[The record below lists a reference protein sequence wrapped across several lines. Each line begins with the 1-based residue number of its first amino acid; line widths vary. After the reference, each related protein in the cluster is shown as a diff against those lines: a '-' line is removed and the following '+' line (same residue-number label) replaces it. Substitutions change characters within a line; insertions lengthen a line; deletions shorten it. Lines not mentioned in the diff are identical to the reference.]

1 MNINPENKNSR
12 SGNLLISDN
21 SPPANPIRYNGS
33 PFVAS
38 GMESRQD
45 YFSDSDSDAL
55 ARVALGEGEN
65 SQQLGG
71 LNLAA
76 NGVIKGR
83 ASNLFNVTE
92 EEVENPQYWI
102 DL

>member
-1 MNINPENKNSR
+1 MWRKKVKVVRTTTAMKSQR
-12 SGNLLISDN
+12 
-21 SPPANPIRYNGS
+21 
-33 PFVAS
+33 
-38 GMESRQD
+38 D

-55 ARVALGEGEN
+55 ARVAFGEGEN

-92 EEVENPQYWI
+92 EQVENPQYWI

>member
-1 MNINPENKNSR
+1 MKVVR
-12 SGNLLISDN
+12 TTT
-21 SPPANPIRYNGS
+21 A
-33 PFVAS
+33 
-38 GMESRQD
+38 MESQRD

-65 SQQLGG
+65 TQQFGG
-71 LNLAA
+71 LNLDA
-76 NGVIKGR
+76 NEVIKGR

-92 EEVENPQYWI
+92 EQVENPQYWI

>member
-1 MNINPENKNSR
+1 MWRKKMKVVR
-12 SGNLLISDN
+12 TTT
-21 SPPANPIRYNGS
+21 A
-33 PFVAS
+33 
-38 GMESRQD
+38 MESQRD

-55 ARVALGEGEN
+55 TRVAFGEGEN

-71 LNLAA
+71 LNLDA

-92 EEVENPQYWI
+92 EQVENPLYWI
-102 DL
+102 NL

>member
-1 MNINPENKNSR
+1 MWRKKVKVVR
-12 SGNLLISDN
+12 TTT
-21 SPPANPIRYNGS
+21 A
-33 PFVAS
+33 
-38 GMESRQD
+38 MESQRD

-55 ARVALGEGEN
+55 ARVAFAEGEN

-71 LNLAA
+71 LNLDA

>member
-1 MNINPENKNSR
+1 MKVVR
-12 SGNLLISDN
+12 TTT
-21 SPPANPIRYNGS
+21 A
-33 PFVAS
+33 
-38 GMESRQD
+38 MESQRD

-55 ARVALGEGEN
+55 ARVAFAEGEN

-71 LNLAA
+71 LNLDA

>member
-1 MNINPENKNSR
+1 MWRKKVKVVR
-12 SGNLLISDN
+12 TTT
-21 SPPANPIRYNGS
+21 A
-33 PFVAS
+33 
-38 GMESRQD
+38 MESQRD

-55 ARVALGEGEN
+55 ARVAFAEGEN

-71 LNLAA
+71 LNLDA

-92 EEVENPQYWI
+92 EQVENPQYWI

>member
-1 MNINPENKNSR
+1 MKVVR
-12 SGNLLISDN
+12 TTT
-21 SPPANPIRYNGS
+21 A
-33 PFVAS
+33 
-38 GMESRQD
+38 MESQRN

-55 ARVALGEGEN
+55 ARVAFAEGEN

-71 LNLAA
+71 LNLDA

>member
-1 MNINPENKNSR
+1 MWRKKVKVVR
-12 SGNLLISDN
+12 TTT
-21 SPPANPIRYNGS
+21 A
-33 PFVAS
+33 
-38 GMESRQD
+38 MESQRD

-55 ARVALGEGEN
+55 TRVAFGEGEN

-71 LNLAA
+71 LNLDA

-92 EEVENPQYWI
+92 EQVEDPQYWI

>member
-1 MNINPENKNSR
+1 MWRKKVKVVR
-12 SGNLLISDN
+12 TTT
-21 SPPANPIRYNGS
+21 A
-33 PFVAS
+33 
-38 GMESRQD
+38 MESQRD

-65 SQQLGG
+65 TQQFGG
-71 LNLAA
+71 LNLDA
-76 NGVIKGR
+76 NEVIKGR

-92 EEVENPQYWI
+92 EQVENPQYWI

>member
-1 MNINPENKNSR
+1 MKVVR
-12 SGNLLISDN
+12 TTT
-21 SPPANPIRYNGS
+21 A
-33 PFVAS
+33 
-38 GMESRQD
+38 MESQRD

-55 ARVALGEGEN
+55 ARVAFAEGEN

-71 LNLAA
+71 LNLDA

-83 ASNLFNVTE
+83 ASKLFNVTE

>member
-1 MNINPENKNSR
+1 MWRKKVKVVR
-12 SGNLLISDN
+12 TTT
-21 SPPANPIRYNGS
+21 A
-33 PFVAS
+33 
-38 GMESRQD
+38 MESRRD

-83 ASNLFNVTE
+83 VSNLFNVTE
-92 EEVENPQYWI
+92 EQVENPQYWI